1 MLLLQGNQA
10 HSDFALEKL
19 LKTIDISEN
28 ERRKVRST
36 FAYLVETDNES
47 TMTGSELSRLS
58 QLTDSVDIISAEKLN
73 KMTFAVR
80 PRIGTISPWSSKA
93 LDICKNCGL
102 DKVLH
107 IERLTVWYL
116 GELNNVEIEQIASVF
131 YDKMTESLSFSVDEL
146 TKPRVRER
154 PRKLQSIRSSDDNQL
169 LHEANRTMGL
179 ALNDEEITYL
189 IDAYSSL
196 NRDPTD
202 VELMM
207 FAQANSEHCRH
218 KIFNASWIGEDAID
232 DLSLFDMIRNTHK
245 KHPNGV
251 LSAYSDNAA
260 VTRGYSGD
268 RMLINST
275 NKCYEKIEE
284 EVHIVLKVETHNHPT
299 AISPFP
305 GAATGSGGEIR
316 DEGATGR
323 GARPKAGLT
332 GFSVSHLR
340 IPNFDAPWETKRPLN
355 PRLASALDI
364 MLEGPIGAAT
374 FNNEFGRPALC
385 GYFRSFEQNISD
397 SLTRG
402 FDKPIMLAGGLGSIR
417 EKDIQKLK
425 IKIGSKV
432 IVLGGPAMLIGLGGG
447 AASSVDAGA
456 IDQQLEFASVQRGN
470 AEMQRR
476 CQQVIDVCYS
486 NNEQNPIQ
494 MIHDVGAGGLS
505 NAVPE
510 LLNDSD
516 RGGVIELR
524 KIPSA
529 ESGLSPLELWCNE
542 SQERYVLA
550 ISDDELESFE
560 NICLRERCPFAV
572 IGLVTEERQL
582 ILKDSLLG
590 TNPIDIPMELLF
602 GSPPKLIR
610 DFEPKIP
617 SKWSKTFTNDFDLEE
632 SLHEVLRFPSVGDKR
647 FLITIGDR
655 TVGGLTVRDQMVGPW
670 QVPVADCAVTA
681 AGFNNIVGEA
691 MAIGERAPV
700 AILSAGSSARM
711 AVGESITNIA
721 ASRIMNLSDVVLS
734 ANWMCAEGSLDETNN
749 LYEAVQSVG
758 MEFCPALGINIPVGK
773 DSMAMKSNW
782 QDRKT
787 NHENISPLSLIVSA
801 FAPVIDVNKS
811 LTPKLD
817 TESESLLILI
827 DLGKGKDRLGASIL
841 AQTKNQDFGECPD
854 ADDPQAIKDFFTAIQ
869 LLNENGYLQAYHD
882 RSDGGLIITLLEMA
896 FASRCGLDINLS
908 KIENPMRCLFSEEL
922 GAVIQIK
929 KANKHFVLDYFSQ
942 YASLNEHIHV
952 VATQSKKNDITIF
965 SDGKVIL
972 KNSLQSLLR
981 SFSLTTHAIQSIRDN
996 PRTANEEL
1004 QSILDL
1010 TDPGISVKKSIDLIS
1025 TKKINN
1031 KRSGK
1036 RPRVAIL
1043 REQGVNGFTEMAA
1056 AFKFAGFEAQDV
1068 HMSDIIRG
1076 SISLDNIVGLA
1087 VCGGFS
1093 YGDVLGA
1100 GRGWASAVRYNRSV
1114 AEKFSEFFSRSD
1126 TFTLGVCNG
1135 CQMLSSLRDIV
1146 PGAAHWPNFKKNH
1159 SEQFEARLSM
1169 VKISESPS
1177 IFFKD
1182 LEGLIAPISIAHG
1195 EGRADY
1201 PELTQK
1207 TKFCMQ
1213 YVNNHGRV
1221 TQKYPANPN
1230 GSAEGVAGVTS
1241 DDGRVTLMMPH
1252 PERVFLNQQLSWE
1265 SALNRPT
1272 ESVWMEIFHNARQWV
1287 QN

>member
-10 HSDFALEKL
+10 YSDFALEKL
-19 LKTIDISEN
+19 LQNINLSKN
-28 ERRKVRST
+28 ERKKIQNT
-36 FAYLVETDNES
+36 FAYLIETHNGS
-47 TMTGSELSRLS
+47 VMTEGELSRLS
-58 QLTDSVDIISAEKLN
+58 QLTESVNIISAEKL
-73 KMTFAVR
+73 KQMTFAVR

-107 IERLTVWYL
+107 IERLIVWYL
-116 GELNNVEIEQIASVF
+116 GELDNVEIGKIASTF

-146 TKPRVRER
+146 IKPRVREK
-154 PRKLQSIRSSDDNQL
+154 PRKLQSIRSSGDNQL
-169 LHEANRTMGL
+169 LYEANRAMGL
-179 ALNDEEITYL
+179 ALNDEEIVYL
-189 IDAYSSL
+189 IDSYNSL

-218 KIFNASWIGEDAID
+218 KIFNASWIGEEAIGG
-232 DLSLFDMIRNTHK
+232 LSLFDMIRNTHK

-260 VTRGYSGD
+260 VTRGYRGN
-268 RMLINST
+268 RMLINSIT
-275 NKCYEKIEE
+275 KYYEEIEE

-323 GARPKAGLT
+323 GAKPKAGLT

-340 IPNFDAPWETKRPLN
+340 IPNFDAPWEIKRPLN

-364 MLEGPIGAAT
+364 MLDGPIGAAT

-385 GYFRSFEQNISD
+385 GYFRSFEQKVND
-397 SLTRG
+397 HLTRG

-417 EKDIQKLK
+417 EKDIEKLK

-456 IDQQLEFASVQRGN
+456 IDQELEFASVQRGN

-486 NNEQNPIQ
+486 DNEQNPIQ

-510 LLNDSD
+510 LLNDSE

-529 ESGLSPLELWCNE
+529 ESGLSPLEIWCNE
-542 SQERYVLA
+542 AQERYVLA
-550 ISDDELESFE
+550 ISEERLEDFE
-560 NICLRERCPFAV
+560 SICLRERCPFAV

-582 ILKDSLLG
+582 ILEDSLLG
-590 TNPIDIPMELLF
+590 TNSIDIPMELLF
-602 GSPPKLIR
+602 GSPPKLVR
-610 DFEPKIP
+610 DFMPKLP
-617 SKWSKTFTNDFDLEE
+617 PKRPETFTHDFNLEK
-632 SLHEVLRFPSVGDKR
+632 SLHEVLRFPGVGDKR

-655 TVGGLTVRDQMVGPW
+655 TVGGLTVRDQMIGPW

-691 MAIGERAPV
+691 MAIGERAPA

-721 ASRIMNLSDVVLS
+721 AARIMNLSDIVLS
-734 ANWMCAEGSLDETNN
+734 ANWMCAEGSLDETSN
-749 LYEAVQSVG
+749 LYEAVRSVG

-773 DSMAMKSNW
+773 DSMSMKSNW
-782 QDRKT
+782 KDHES

-817 TESESLLILI
+817 FESESVLILI

-869 LLNENGYLQAYHD
+869 LLNENGYLQSYHD
-882 RSDGGLIITLLEMA
+882 RSDGGLIVTLLEMA
-896 FASRCGLDINLS
+896 FASRCGLDINLP
-908 KIENPMRCLFSEEL
+908 KLENPIGCLFSEEL
-922 GAVIQIK
+922 GAVIQIRD
-929 KANKHFVLDYFSQ
+929 ADKHFVLDYFSQ

-952 VATQSKKNDITIF
+952 VATTNEKNEISIF
-965 SDGKVIL
+965 SDGKAIL

-996 PRTANEEL
+996 PSTANEEL
-1004 QSILDL
+1004 ESILDL
-1010 TDPGISVKKSIDLIS
+1010 TDPGMSIKEMSLPARR
-1025 TKKINN
+1025 KINT
-1031 KRSGK
+1031 KYSGK
-1036 RPRVAIL
+1036 RPHVAIL
-1043 REQGVNGFTEMAA
+1043 REQGINGFAEMAA
-1056 AFKFAGFEAQDV
+1056 AFKYAGFEAQDV
-1068 HMSDIIRG
+1068 HMSDIISG
-1076 SISLDNIVGLA
+1076 SISLKNIVGLA

-1100 GRGWASAVRYNRSV
+1100 GRGWASAVRYNKSV
-1114 AEKFSEFFSRSD
+1114 AEEFSDFFSRQD

-1135 CQMLSSLRDIV
+1135 CQMLSSLRDII
-1146 PGAAHWPNFKKNH
+1146 PGASHWPYFKKNL

-1177 IFFKD
+1177 IFFRD

-1201 PELTQK
+1201 PGLTRE
-1207 TKFCMQ
+1207 TKYCMQ
-1213 YVNNHGRV
+1213 YVNNLGIV

-1230 GSAEGVAGVTS
+1230 GSTDGVAGVTS

-1252 PERVFLNQQLSWE
+1252 PERVFLNQQLSWK
-1265 SALNRPT
+1265 SALNSPT
-1272 ESVWMEIFHNARQWV
+1272 ESVWMEIFHNAKRWI

>member
-1 MLLLQGNQA
+1 MLLLQGNHA
-10 HSDFALEKL
+10 YSDFALEKL
-19 LKTIDISEN
+19 LQTIAISEN
-28 ERRKVRST
+28 ERKKIRST
-36 FAYLVETDNES
+36 FAYLVETDNGS
-47 TMTGSELSRLS
+47 VMTENEISRLI
-58 QLTDSVDIISAEKLN
+58 QLTESIKVIDAEKLT

-80 PRIGTISPWSSKA
+80 PRIGTISPWSTKA

-102 DKVLH
+102 DQVLH
-107 IERLTVWYL
+107 IERITVWYL
-116 GELNNVEIEQIASVF
+116 NGLNNVQIGQITKNF
-131 YDKMTESLSFSVDEL
+131 YDKMTETISFSVEEL
-146 TKPRVRER
+146 TKPRVREK
-154 PRKLQSIRSSDDNQL
+154 PRKLKSILSSGDNQFMY
-169 LHEANRTMGL
+169 EANQIMGL
-179 ALNDEEITYL
+179 ALNDEEIEYL
-189 IDAYSSL
+189 IDAYGCL

-218 KIFNASWIGEDAID
+218 KIFNASWTGEGTVDN
-232 DLSLFDMIRNTHK
+232 LSLFDMIRNTHK

-260 VTRGYSGD
+260 VTRGYRGN
-268 RMLINST
+268 RMLVNSVT
-275 NKCYEKIEE
+275 KFYEDIEE

-340 IPNFDAPWETKRPLN
+340 IPGFDAPWEIKRPLN

-364 MLEGPIGAAT
+364 MLDGPVGAAT

-385 GYFRSFEQNISD
+385 GFFRSFEKRVSD

-425 IKIGSKV
+425 IETGSKV

-476 CQQVIDVCYS
+476 CQQVIDACYS
-486 NNEQNPIQ
+486 DNEKNPIQ

-510 LLNDSD
+510 LLNDSN
-516 RGGVIELR
+516 RGGIIELR
-524 KIPSA
+524 NIPSA
-529 ESGLSPLELWCNE
+529 ESGLSPLEIWCNE

-550 ISDDELESFE
+550 ISDEELESFA

-572 IGLVTEERQL
+572 IGRVTEERQL
-582 ILKDSLLG
+582 ILRDSLLC

-602 GSPPKLIR
+602 GSSPKLIR
-610 DFEPKIP
+610 DFAPKIP
-617 SKWSKTFTNDFDLEE
+617 SKPKNFTNAFDVEK

-681 AGFNNIVGEA
+681 TGFKNIVGEA
-691 MAIGERAPV
+691 MAVGERSPT
-700 AILSAGSSARM
+700 AILSAGASARM
-711 AVGESITNIA
+711 AVGESLTNIA
-721 ASRIMNLSDVVLS
+721 ASRIMDLSDVVLS
-734 ANWMCAEGSLDETNN
+734 ANWMCAEGSLDETSN

-773 DSMAMKSNW
+773 DSMSMKSNW
-782 QDRKT
+782 KDHKSKY
-787 NHENISPLSLIVSA
+787 ENISPLSLVVSA
-801 FAPVIDVNKS
+801 FAPVIDVNKT
-811 LTPKLD
+811 LTPELD
-817 TESESLLILI
+817 IENESVLILI
-827 DLGKGKDRLGASIL
+827 DLGKGKNRLGASIL
-841 AQTKNQDFGECPD
+841 AQTRNQEFGECPD
-854 ADDPQAIKDFFTAIQ
+854 ADDPQAIRDFFTAVQ

-882 RSDGGLIITLLEMA
+882 RSDGGLIVTLLEMA
-896 FASRCGLDINLS
+896 FASRCGLNVSLPKS
-908 KIENPMRCLFSEEL
+908 KNPMGILFSEEL

-929 KANKHFVLDYFSQ
+929 EANKHFVLDYFSQ
-942 YASLNEHIHV
+942 YRSLREHIHI
-952 VATQSKKNDITIF
+952 VATTCKESDIKIF

-972 KNSLQSLLR
+972 ENSLQSLLR

-996 PRTANEEL
+996 PSTANEEL
-1004 QSILDL
+1004 QSILDF
-1010 TDPGISVKKSIDLIS
+1010 TDPGMSVKKMPPPARRKIN
-1025 TKKINN
+1025 TKKT
-1031 KRSGK
+1031 GK
-1036 RPRVAIL
+1036 RPHVAIL
-1043 REQGVNGFTEMAA
+1043 REQGINGFTEMAA
-1056 AFKFAGFEAQDV
+1056 AFKYAGFEARDV
-1068 HMSDIIRG
+1068 HMSDIMSG
-1076 SISLDNIVGLA
+1076 SVSLENIVGLA

-1100 GRGWASAVRYNRSV
+1100 GRGWASAVRYNKSV
-1114 AEKFSEFFSRSD
+1114 AKAFSDFFSRQD

-1135 CQMLSSLRDIV
+1135 CQMLSSLRDII
-1146 PGAAHWPNFKKNH
+1146 PGASHWPYFKKNR

-1182 LEGLIAPISIAHG
+1182 LIGLIAPISIAHG

-1201 PELTQK
+1201 PELTQE

-1213 YVNNHGRV
+1213 YVNNLGNV

-1230 GSAEGVAGVTS
+1230 GSTEGVAGVTS

-1252 PERVFLNQQLSWE
+1252 PERVFLNQQLSWK
-1265 SALNRPT
+1265 SALNSPT
-1272 ESVWMEIFHNARQWV
+1272 ESVWMEIFHNAKRWV

>member
-10 HSDFALEKL
+10 FSDFALAKL
-19 LKTIDISEN
+19 LQAADISEN
-28 ERRKVRST
+28 ERKKIRST
-36 FAYLVETDNES
+36 FVYLVETDNGH
-47 TMTGSELSRLS
+47 TMTENELSRLVR
-58 QLTDSVDIISAEKLN
+58 LTEAVKIIDAEKL
-73 KMTFAVR
+73 KQITFAVR

-102 DKVLH
+102 DKILH
-107 IERLTVWYL
+107 IERVTVWHL
-116 GELNNVEIEQIASVF
+116 AGLDVEIEQIAKTF

-146 TKPRVRER
+146 IKPRVREK
-154 PRKLQSIRSSDDNQL
+154 PRKLRSIPSSDNSQL
-169 LHEANRTMGL
+169 IHEANRTMGL
-179 ALNDEEITYL
+179 ALSEEEIAYL
-189 IDAYSSL
+189 IRAYNSL

-218 KIFNASWIGEDAID
+218 KIFNASWVGEEASD

-260 VTRGYSGD
+260 VTRGYHGD
-268 RMLINST
+268 RLLVDSDT
-275 NKCYEKIEE
+275 KFYEKIKED
-284 EVHIVLKVETHNHPT
+284 VHIVLKVETHNHPT

-340 IPNFDAPWETKRPLN
+340 IPNFDAPWEIKRPLN

-364 MLEGPIGAAT
+364 MLDGPIGAAA

-385 GYFRSFEQNISD
+385 GYFRSFEKRVSD
-397 SLTRG
+397 CVTRG

-425 IKIGSKV
+425 LKVGSKV

-476 CQQVIDVCYS
+476 CQQVIDVCYTYD
-486 NNEQNPIQ
+486 ENPIQ

-529 ESGLSPLELWCNE
+529 ESGLSPLEIWCNE

-550 ISDDELESFE
+550 ISDEKLKNFES
-560 NICLRERCPFAV
+560 ICLRERCPFAI
-572 IGLVTEERQL
+572 IGLVTEEKQL
-582 ILKDSLLG
+582 ILRDSLLG
-590 TNPIDIPMELLF
+590 TNPINIPMKLLF
-602 GSPPKLIR
+602 GSSPKLVR
-610 DFEPKIP
+610 DFAPKIP
-617 SKWSKTFTNDFDLEE
+617 PKRSNSFTNDFDLEK
-632 SLHEVLRFPSVGDKR
+632 SLHDVLRFPSVGDKR

-655 TVGGLTVRDQMVGPW
+655 TVGGLTVRDQMIGPW

-691 MAIGERAPV
+691 MAIGERAPA

-721 ASRIMNLSDVVLS
+721 ASRIMGLSDVVLS
-734 ANWMCAEGSLDETNN
+734 ANWMCAEGSMDETSN

-773 DSMAMKSNW
+773 DSMSMKSNW
-782 QDRKT
+782 QDRK
-787 NHENISPLSLIVSA
+787 NNYENISPLSLIVSA
-801 FAPVIDVNKS
+801 FAPVIDVNKT
-811 LTPKLD
+811 LTPELD
-817 TESESLLILI
+817 TESESVLILI
-827 DLGKGKDRLGASIL
+827 DLGKGKNRLGASIL
-841 AQTKNQDFGECPD
+841 AQTKNQEFGTCPD
-854 ADDPQAIKDFFTAIQ
+854 ADDPQAIRDFFTAVQ

-882 RSDGGLIITLLEMA
+882 RSDGGLIVTLLEMA
-896 FASRCGLDINLS
+896 FASRCGLNINLPKFES
-908 KIENPMRCLFSEEL
+908 PMANLFSEEL

-929 KANKHFVLDYFSQ
+929 EVNKHFVLDYFSQ
-942 YASLNEHIHV
+942 YESLNEHIHII
-952 VATQSKKNDITIF
+952 ATTSEKKDVTIF

-972 KNSLQSLLR
+972 ENSLQSLLR

-996 PRTANEEL
+996 PSTANEEL
-1004 QSILDL
+1004 QSILDF
-1010 TDPGISVKKSIDLIS
+1010 TDPGISVKKVNPIAR
-1025 TKKINN
+1025 KKIHTN
-1031 KRSGK
+1031 RSGK

-1043 REQGVNGFTEMAA
+1043 REQGVNGFAEMAA

-1068 HMSDIIRG
+1068 HMSDIING
-1076 SISLDNIVGLA
+1076 SISLKNIVGLA

-1114 AEKFSEFFSRSD
+1114 AAEFSGFFSRQD

-1135 CQMLSSLRDIV
+1135 CQMLSSLRDII
-1146 PGAAHWPNFKKNH
+1146 PGATHWPYFKKNR

-1177 IFFKD
+1177 IFFRNLD
-1182 LEGLIAPISIAHG
+1182 GLIAPISIAHG
-1195 EGRADY
+1195 EGKADY
-1201 PELTQK
+1201 PEPTREAK
-1207 TKFCMQ
+1207 YCMQ
-1213 YVNNHGRV
+1213 YVDNHGIV
-1221 TQKYPANPN
+1221 AQKYPANPN
-1230 GSAEGVAGVTS
+1230 GSTKGVAGVTS
-1241 DDGRVTLMMPH
+1241 DDGKVTLMMPH
-1252 PERVFLNQQLSWE
+1252 PERVFLNQQLSWK
-1265 SALNRPT
+1265 SALKSPA
-1272 ESVWMEIFHNARQWV
+1272 ESVWMEIFHNAMQWV